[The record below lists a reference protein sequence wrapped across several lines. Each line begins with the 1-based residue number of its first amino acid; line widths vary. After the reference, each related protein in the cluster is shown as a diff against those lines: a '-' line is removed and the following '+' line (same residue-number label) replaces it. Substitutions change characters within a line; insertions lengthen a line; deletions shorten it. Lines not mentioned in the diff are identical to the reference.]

1 MAGKGG
7 HIPRFGDWKS
17 SDHGTP
23 YTVFFE
29 NARKRKNAGGVVPPP
44 EPPLARG
51 DSVPPSGHRTPSHVA
66 CSTTPRRNK
75 DPMSRPQSQ
84 STVGYGGTVPA
95 WGQWNEGNGGGGV
108 QQYTLMFD
116 QIRDERRGSAPSTPT
131 VEQLQRA
138 TPTRYSHQSQHSNMP
153 KRFTCFGLCL
163 K

>member
-7 HIPRFGDWKS
+7 HIPKFGDWKS
-17 SDHGTP
+17 GDGGSP

-29 NARKRKNAGGVVPPP
+29 DARKRKNAGGVMP
-44 EPPLARG
+44 PPLARG
-51 DSVPPSGHRTPSHVA
+51 DSVPPSGHRTPPHVG
-66 CSTTPRRNK
+66 S
-75 DPMSRPQSQ
+75 
-84 STVGYGGTVPA
+84 GGTVPA
-95 WGQWNEGNGGGGV
+95 WGQWNENNAGGGA

-131 VEQLQRA
+131 IEQIQRA
-138 TPTRYSHQSQHSNMP
+138 TPNRYNHHSKHDNMP